1 MAFVHNHSCECLKSE
16 LDLFSVPPTQTSIT
30 KGQWVQYHPFNS
42 ITDVGPVQF
51 NIQGSSEE
59 YIDLSQTMLNVKLKI
74 TRQDGTDLHADE
86 PVGPTNHL
94 LHSIFSKVD
103 VSLNERLITPSTN
116 TYSYRAA
123 IETLLTYGADAKDS
137 HLTGGLYYKD
147 TAGKM
152 DSADPTAGDDI
163 VNKGLKKRTEYIRG
177 SRYVDL
183 IGPIHCDVFFQ
194 DRMMLNGVDL
204 KIKLHRSKNA
214 FCLMSSDPQ
223 AAFKVHLD
231 DACLYIRKV
240 KLNPTVALAHA
251 KALERGPAKYPL
263 RRVEVKT
270 VTVPRG
276 NLSFT
281 RESLF
286 NGNLP
291 KRLVVGLVSTEA
303 FNGSYVRNPFNFQHF
318 NTNFLALYL
327 DGEQVPWKPL
337 KPNFGQN
344 AEGNYILAYQSL
356 FSGLNTLFDDTG
368 NHISRDDYPR
378 GYTLFA
384 FDLTPDLA
392 SAGHFN
398 LIRNGNIRL
407 EIQFANALAETINI
421 IVYAEFDSI
430 IEIDKSRNVIVD
442 F

>member
-42 ITDVGPVQF
+42 ITDVGPLQF

-59 YIDLSQTMLNVKLKI
+59 YMDLSQTMLNVKLKI
-74 TRQDGTDLHADE
+74 TKQDGTDLQPAD
-86 PVGPTNHL
+86 PVGPANL
-94 LHSIFSKVD
+94 LLQSLFSEVD

-116 TYSYRAA
+116 TYSYRAL
-123 IETLLTYGADAKDS
+123 IETLLTYGSDAKNT
-137 HLTGGLYYKD
+137 HLTGGLFHKD

-152 DSADPTAGDDI
+152 DVADPTLAENA
-163 VNKGLKKRTEYIRG
+163 VNKGLKKRAQYIGG
-177 SRYVDL
+177 SRFVDL
-183 IGPIHCDVFFQ
+183 IGPIHCDIFFQ
-194 DRMMLNGVDL
+194 DRMMLNGVDV

-214 FCLMSSDPQ
+214 FSLMSSD
-223 AAFKVHLD
+223 AAAGFKIRLE
-231 DACLYIRKV
+231 DASLFVRKV
-240 KLNPTVALAHA
+240 RLNPSIALAHA

-270 VTVPRG
+270 LTIPRG

-281 RESLF
+281 RESLY

-291 KRLVVGLVSTEA
+291 KRLVVGLVTTEA
-303 FNGSYVRNPFNFQHF
+303 FNGSYEKNPYNFQHF
-318 NTNFLALYL
+318 NTNFLALYI

-337 KPNFGQN
+337 KPTFEDG
-344 AEGNYILAYQSL
+344 GNYMLAYQSL
-356 FSGLNTLFDDTG
+356 FSGSNTLFQDTG
-368 NHISRDDYPR
+368 NQISRDDYPK
-378 GYTLFA
+378 GYSLFA

-392 SAGHFN
+392 NAGHFN
-398 LIRNGNIRL
+398 LIRQGNIRL
-407 EIQFANALAETINI
+407 EIQFSTALTETINI
-421 IVYAEFDSI
+421 LVYSEFDSI
-430 IEIDKSRNVIVD
+430 IEIDKSRNVIID